1 MKHELKWALAALP
14 LALCWHS
21 AYAQNQNQ
29 ASVVRNTDLKAQPFS
44 DAETIKSLPS
54 NQKVDVVSR
63 KASWTEVRADGN
75 TGWLKMLSL
84 RYESTGAAPNAAN
97 NAGSGVKTLL
107 NIAATGTSGSTA
119 TTSVRG
125 FRKADFA
132 NPSSPDLEALEKMKT
147 FAVSKPDASDFAL
160 AEKLQ
165 EQEQAYVKAPGDKS

>member
-1 MKHELKWALAALP
+1 MKHELKWVLAALP

-21 AYAQNQNQ
+21 TQAQNQSQ

-44 DAETIKSLPS
+44 DAETIKSLPA
-54 NQKVDVVSR
+54 NHKVDVVSR
-63 KASWTEVRADGN
+63 KASWTEVRTDGS

-84 RYESTGAAPNAAN
+84 RFESAGTVPAN
-97 NAGSGVKTLL
+97 NAGNGVKTLL

-125 FRKADFA
+125 LRKADFA
-132 NPSSPDLEALEKMKT
+132 NPSSPDLEALEKMKA
-147 FAVSKPDASDFAL
+147 FAVSKPDASDFVL

-165 EQEQAYVKAPGDKS
+165 EQEQAYVKAPGDKP

>member
-21 AYAQNQNQ
+21 AQAQNQSQ
-29 ASVVRNTDLKAQPFS
+29 ANVVRNTDLKAQPFS
-44 DAETIKSLPS
+44 DAETIKSLPA

-63 KASWTEVRADGN
+63 KASWTEVRAEGS

-84 RYESTGAAPNAAN
+84 RYESTGTSPS
-97 NAGSGVKTLL
+97 SGNSVGKGLQTLG

-125 FRKADFA
+125 LRKADFA
-132 NPSSPDLEALEKMKT
+132 NPSNPDLEAMEKMKT